1 MPSNAGFFE
10 FRPPLATG
18 IFLGLLLAGAAF
30 APLSVSQL
38 QAQVV
43 VEERPPVLPVAEAL
57 DLLASGRF
65 AGRGGVVIR
74 AAFHDEPHLRGVT
87 RPGNRDAYTSAE
99 RRQMLQAVEQAF
111 LGRMGRDGEAAQR
124 ARSEANG
131 VLHFL
136 VRNIHQM
143 APEAREVP
151 GIALR
156 AFHQTDA
163 PPVVRGLALTL
174 LAVIL
179 PFEPPGTAE
188 IKELFKDV
196 LRGKHDEYLASE
208 GFSLLLSA
216 GCYSGLAIIEELY
229 REGVRLPPPED
240 GWIPYVVEQGVS
252 AERVVEH
259 LGRPW
264 RCPFPTTR
272 WPGDE

>member
-1 MPSNAGFFE
+1 MPNSARFFG

-18 IFLGLLLAGAAF
+18 ILLGLLLAGAGLV
-30 APLSVSQL
+30 PLPVSQL

-43 VEERPPVLPVAEAL
+43 VEERPPAVPVAEAL
-57 DLLASGRF
+57 ELLASGRY
-65 AGRGGVVIR
+65 AGRGGMVIR
-74 AAFHDEPHLRGVT
+74 AAFHDEPLSRAT
-87 RPGNRDAYTSAE
+87 RPGNRDWYTSAE
-99 RRQMLQAVEQAF
+99 RRQLLQAVEQAF
-111 LGRMGRDGEAAQR
+111 LGRMGRDAEAR
-124 ARSEANG
+124 AAARGQAFGILMSLAE
-131 VLHFL
+131 
-136 VRNIHQM
+136 NIQEV

-156 AFHQTDA
+156 VFRQTDA
-163 PPVVRGLALTL
+163 PPGVRGLALTL

-179 PFEPPGTAE
+179 PFEPPETAE
-188 IKELFKDV
+188 ITELFKDV
-196 LRGKHDEYLASE
+196 LRGKHGESLASS

-272 WPGDE
+272 WPGGE

>member
-1 MPSNAGFFE
+1 MPRSDGSFE
-10 FRPPLATG
+10 FRPPLAAG
-18 IFLGLLLAGAAF
+18 LFLGLLLAGAGLV
-30 APLSVSQL
+30 PLSVSQL

-151 GIALR
+151 RLALR
-156 AFHQTDA
+156 VFHQTEG
-163 PPVVRGLALTL
+163 VVVAASALSL
-174 LAVIL
+174 LAAIL
-179 PFEPPGTAE
+179 PLEPPEAE
-188 IKELFKDV
+188 EIAELFKDV
-196 LRGKHDEYLASE
+196 VRGKRGPSLASTTF
-208 GFSLLLSA
+208 GRLLGA
-216 GCYSGLAIIEELY
+216 CDAGLAIIQELN
-229 REGVRLPPPED
+229 REGVRLEPPEHD
-240 GWIPYVVEQGVS
+240 VIAYVVEQGVS
-252 AERVVEH
+252 EETYLKW
-259 LGRPW
+259 LGQLPD
-264 RCPFPTTR
+264 CPPPGTR
-272 WPGDE
+272 WPGGE